1 MDSIK
6 DGEDKVSVFGT
17 TNMPWELDI
26 GVLKRFERRI
36 LVPMPNKDTRKKV
49 IKLHIGTHQTLC
61 EQDIEYLADFTEGYS
76 GSDLSTMVNDALMR
90 PVKELQAATY
100 FRRLEKKE
108 FL

>member
-49 IKLHIGTHQTLC
+49 IKLHIGTH
-61 EQDIEYLADFTEGYS
+61 
-76 GSDLSTMVNDALMR
+76 
-90 PVKELQAATY
+90 
-100 FRRLEKKE
+100 
-108 FL
+108 